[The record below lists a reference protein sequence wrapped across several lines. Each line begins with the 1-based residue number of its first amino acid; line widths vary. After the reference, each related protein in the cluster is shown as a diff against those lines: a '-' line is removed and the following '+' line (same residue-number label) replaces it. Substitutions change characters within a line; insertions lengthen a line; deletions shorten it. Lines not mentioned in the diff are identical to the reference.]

1 MARKQKKPTREEIL
15 KRYEKGYDFNQKI
28 GLYDQVKVNED
39 FFIGNQWV
47 GVESN
52 GLPTPTYNMFKRVIN
67 FQVSTITSDN
77 MALQATGMPSTSGYT
92 AKQLERICEVINHQ
106 IAAIMER
113 NKIVAKN
120 REFLRNAAVTG
131 DGCMHF
137 YFDPSVENGQM
148 VKGEIKAEVLD
159 NLRVMFGNPNCRDV
173 QRQPF
178 IIITRRELVEDVK
191 WRIDDLKEMGKEDGE
206 TYTKV
211 ADPEDIQPDSEKF
224 QNEYDSY
231 TDDKV
236 TVLTYY
242 YRNRETGTIWCV
254 ETTEKQIIREA
265 YDTELSLYPLV
276 WINWDYIRDCY
287 HGQAMVT
294 GLLSNQKFI
303 NKMFAMVGISQITMA
318 FPKYI
323 YDRTRIRN
331 WSGDVGVAIGVN
343 GNVADVAK
351 VIEGAP
357 VSPQIAQFIEMAFDK
372 THSLLGA
379 SDVAM
384 GDSRPDNTSAIIALQ
399 RAANTPME
407 LTKQQ
412 DYQCMEDAAKIWI
425 DMMAVNYGTRLVE
438 VKMDMDKPGEQP
450 LGMELPEQIFM
461 EPFDF
466 SRMKEMQLSIK
477 LDVGASSYWSEM
489 ANVQTLENLLMNDR
503 IDTVDF
509 LERLPSGYLV
519 KKQELIDKLKAKSM
533 LPPPGTPNTGT
544 GMSMETTSENMP
556 VNPGSGNASLQRALN
571 REGA

>member
-1 MARKQKKPTREEIL
+1 MARKQKIPTLEEIL
-15 KRYEKGYDFNQKI
+15 KRYDKGYGFNQAI

-77 MALQATGMPSTSGYT
+77 MAIQVTGMPSTSGYT
-92 AKQLERICEVINHQ
+92 ARQLERFCEVINHQ

-137 YFDPSVENGQM
+137 YFDPSVENGQP

-178 IIITRRELVEDVK
+178 IIIARRELVEDVK
-191 WRIDDLKEMGKEDGE
+191 WKIDDLKEMGREDGE

-211 ADPEDIQPDSEKF
+211 SDPEDIQPDSEKF

-242 YRNRETGTIWCV
+242 FKNRETGTIWCM

-265 YDTELSLYPLV
+265 YDTELSLYPLI

-287 HGQAMVT
+287 HGQAMIT

-357 VSPQIAQFIEMAFDK
+357 VSPQIAQFIELAFDK

-412 DYQCMEDAAKIWI
+412 DYQAMEDAARIWI
-425 DMMAVNYGTRLVE
+425 DMMAVYYGTRMVE
-438 VKMDMDKPGEQP
+438 VAMDMDKPGEQP
-450 LGMELPEQIFM
+450 LGMELPEQVFM

-466 SRMKEMQLSIK
+466 SRLKDVQLSIK
-477 LDVGASSYWSEM
+477 QDVGASSYWSEM

-503 IDTVDF
+503 IDTIDF

-519 KKQELIDKLKAKSM
+519 KKQELIEKLKAKTM
-533 LPPPGTPNTGT
+533 LPPPGGANTGT
-544 GMSMETTSENMP
+544 GMSMETTSQNIP
-556 VNPGSGNASLQRALN
+556 INPGSGNASLQRALN
-571 REGA
+571 REGV

>member
-1 MARKQKKPTREEIL
+1 MARKQKIPTLEEIL
-15 KRYEKGYDFNQKI
+15 KRYDKGYGFNQKI

-77 MALQATGMPSTSGYT
+77 MAIQVTGMPSTSGYT
-92 AKQLERICEVINHQ
+92 ARQLERFCEVINHQ

-137 YFDPSVENGQM
+137 YFDPSVENGQP

-178 IIITRRELVEDVK
+178 IIIARRELVEDVK
-191 WRIDDLKEMGKEDGE
+191 WKIDDLKEMGREDGE

-211 ADPEDIQPDSEKF
+211 SDPEDIPPDSEKF

-242 YRNRETGTIWCV
+242 FKNRETGTIWCM

-265 YDTELSLYPLV
+265 YDTELSLYPLI

-287 HGQAMVT
+287 HGQAMIT

-357 VSPQIAQFIEMAFDK
+357 VSPQIAQFIELAFDK

-412 DYQCMEDAAKIWI
+412 DYQAMEDAARIWI
-425 DMMAVNYGTRLVE
+425 DMMAVYYGTRMVE
-438 VKMDMDKPGEQP
+438 VAMDMDKPGEQP
-450 LGMELPEQIFM
+450 LGMDLPEQVFM

-466 SRMKEMQLSIK
+466 SRLKDVQLSIK
-477 LDVGASSYWSEM
+477 QDVGASSYWSEM

-503 IDTVDF
+503 IDTIDF

-519 KKQELIDKLKAKSM
+519 KKQELIEKLKAKTM
-533 LPPPGTPNTGT
+533 LPPPGEANTGT
-544 GMSMETTSENMP
+544 GMSMETTSQNMP
-556 VNPGSGNASLQRALN
+556 INPGSGNASLQRALN
-571 REGA
+571 REGV

>member
-1 MARKQKKPTREEIL
+1 MARKQKIPTCEEII
-15 KRYEKGYDFNQKI
+15 KKFDKCFAFNQQI
-28 GLYDQVKVNED
+28 GLYDTVKVNED
-39 FFIGNQWV
+39 FFIGNQWE
-47 GVESN
+47 GVQSN
-52 GLPTPTYNMFKRVIN
+52 GLPTPTFNMFKRVIN

-77 MALQATGMPSTSGYT
+77 MAIRVTGMPSTSGYT
-92 AKQLERICEVINHQ
+92 ESQLERICEVINHQ

-137 YFDPSVENGQM
+137 YFDPTIENGQM
-148 VKGEIKAEVLD
+148 VKGEIQAEVLD

-178 IIITRRELVEDVK
+178 IILSRRELVEDVK
-191 WRIDDLKEMGKEDGE
+191 WRIEDLKEMGREDGE

-211 ADPEDIQPDSEKF
+211 SDPEDIQPDSEKF

-242 YRNRETGTIWCV
+242 FRNRETKTIWCI

-303 NKMFAMVGISQITMA
+303 NKMFAMVGISQITTA
-318 FPKYI
+318 FPKYVF
-323 YDRTRIRN
+323 DRTRIKN

-343 GNVADVAK
+343 GNVDNVAK

-357 VSPQIAQFIEMAFDK
+357 VNPQIAQFLEMAFDK

-412 DYQCMEDAAKIWI
+412 DYQCMEDACRIWI
-425 DMMAVNYGTRLVE
+425 DMMAVNYGIRMVE
-438 VKMDMDKPGEQP
+438 VNMKMDKPGEQP
-450 LGMELPEQIFM
+450 LGMQLPTQTFL

-466 SRMKEMQLSIK
+466 SVLKNIQLSIK
-477 LDVGASSYWSEM
+477 QDVGASSYWSEM
-489 ANVQTLENLLMNDR
+489 ANVQTLENLMMNDR
-503 IDTVDF
+503 IETVDF
-509 LERLPSGYLV
+509 LERLPSGYLT
-519 KKQELIDKLKAKSM
+519 KKQELIDKMKARSAM
-533 LPPPGTPNTGT
+533 PEPGMPNTGT

-556 VNPGSGNASLQRALN
+556 VNPGSGNGALQRALN

>member
-1 MARKQKKPTREEIL
+1 MARKQHIPTRDEIL
-15 KRYEKGYDFNQKI
+15 KRYEKAFGFNQAI

-39 FFIGNQWV
+39 FFIGNQWE

-77 MALQATGMPSTSGYT
+77 MAIQVTGMPSTSGYT
-92 AKQLERICEVINHQ
+92 AKQLDRICEVINHQ

-137 YFDPSVENGQM
+137 YFDPTIENGQM
-148 VKGEIKAEVLD
+148 VKGEIQAEVLD

-173 QRQPF
+173 QRQPY

-211 ADPEDIQPDSEKF
+211 ADPEEIQADSEKF

-242 YRNRETGTIWCV
+242 FRNRETNTIWCI

-323 YDRTRIRN
+323 FDRTRIRN

-357 VSPQIAQFIEMAFDK
+357 VSPQIAQFIELAFDK

-412 DYQCMEDAAKIWI
+412 DYQAMEDAARIWI

-438 VKMDMDKPGEQP
+438 VALDMDKPGEQP
-450 LGMELPEQIFM
+450 LGMDLPQQTFM

-466 SRMKEMQLSIK
+466 SRLKEVQLSIK
-477 LDVGASSYWSEM
+477 QDVGASSYWSEM
-489 ANVQTLENLLMNDR
+489 ASMQTLDNLLMNKH
-503 IDTVDF
+503 ITLKQY
-509 LERLPSGYLV
+509 LERLPSGYIS
-519 KKQELIDKLKAKSM
+519 KKQELLDELAAQSM
-533 LPPPGTPNTGT
+533 MQPGGMPGT
-544 GMSMETTSENMP
+544 GMSVATTSEEMP
-556 VNPGSGNASLQRALN
+556 VNPGSGNGALQRALN

>member
-1 MARKQKKPTREEIL
+1 MARKQKIPTREEIL
-15 KRYEKGYDFNQKI
+15 KRYEKGYGFNQAI

-52 GLPTPTYNMFKRVIN
+52 GLPTPTYNMFKRVVN

-77 MALQATGMPSTSGYT
+77 MAIQVTGMPSTSGYT
-92 AKQLERICEVINHQ
+92 QKQLERFCEVINHQ

-211 ADPEDIQPDSEKF
+211 TNPDDIQPDSEKF

-242 YRNRETGTIWCV
+242 YRNRETGTIWCI

-265 YDTELSLYPLV
+265 YDTELTLYPIV

-357 VSPQIAQFIEMAFDK
+357 VSPQIAQFIELAFDK

-412 DYQCMEDAAKIWI
+412 DYQAMEDAARIWI
-425 DMMAVNYGTRLVE
+425 DMMAVNYGTRMVE
-438 VKMDMDKPGEQP
+438 VAMDMDKPGEQP
-450 LGMELPEQIFM
+450 LGMNLPEQVFL

-466 SRMKEMQLSIK
+466 SRLKEVQLSIK
-477 LDVGASSYWSEM
+477 QDVGASSYWSEM
-489 ANVQTLENLLMNDR
+489 ASMQTLDNLLMNKH
-503 IDTVDF
+503 ITLKQY
-509 LERLPSGYLV
+509 LERLPSGYIT
-519 KKQELIDKLKAKSM
+519 KKQELLDELAAQSM
-533 LPPPGTPNTGT
+533 LPPPGTDGT
-544 GMSMETTSENMP
+544 GMSVATTSENLP
-556 VNPGSGNASLQRALN
+556 VNPGSGNGALQRALN
-571 REGA
+571 REGT

>member
-1 MARKQKKPTREEIL
+1 MARKQKIPTCEEII
-15 KRYEKGYDFNQKI
+15 KKFDKCFAFNQQI
-28 GLYDQVKVNED
+28 GLYDTVKVNED
-39 FFIGNQWV
+39 FFIGNQWE
-47 GVESN
+47 GVQSN
-52 GLPTPTYNMFKRVIN
+52 GLPTPTFNMFKRVIN

-77 MALQATGMPSTSGYT
+77 MAIRVTGMPSTSGYT
-92 AKQLERICEVINHQ
+92 ESQLERICEVINHQ

-137 YFDPSVENGQM
+137 YFDPTIENGQM
-148 VKGEIKAEVLD
+148 VKGEIQAEVLD

-178 IIITRRELVEDVK
+178 IILSRRELVEDVK
-191 WRIDDLKEMGKEDGE
+191 WRIEDLKEMGREDGE

-211 ADPEDIQPDSEKF
+211 SDPEDIQPDSEKF

-242 YRNRETGTIWCV
+242 FRNRETKTIWCI

-303 NKMFAMVGISQITMA
+303 NKMFAMVGISQITTA
-318 FPKYI
+318 FPKYV
-323 YDRTRIRN
+323 YDRTRIKN

-343 GNVADVAK
+343 GNVDNVAK

-357 VSPQIAQFIEMAFDK
+357 VNPQIAQFLEMAFDK

-412 DYQCMEDAAKIWI
+412 DYQCMEDACRIWI
-425 DMMAVNYGTRLVE
+425 DMMAVNYGIRMVE
-438 VKMDMDKPGEQP
+438 VNMDMDKPGEQP
-450 LGMELPEQIFM
+450 LGMQLPTQTFL

-466 SRMKEMQLSIK
+466 SVLKNIQLSIK
-477 LDVGASSYWSEM
+477 QDVGASSYWSEM
-489 ANVQTLENLLMNDR
+489 ANVQTLENLMMNDR
-503 IDTVDF
+503 IETVDF
-509 LERLPSGYLV
+509 LERLPSGYLT
-519 KKQELIDKLKAKSM
+519 KKQELIDKMKARSAM
-533 LPPPGTPNTGT
+533 PEPGMPNTGT

-556 VNPGSGNASLQRALN
+556 VNPGSGNGALQRALN